1 MAILK
6 RSKDA
11 AAKETKEEKK
21 APAKKK
27 AAAKKPAASSAAPKK
42 TRQTSSKAAAE
53 KKAPAKKKVVAS
65 GDAYRVLMRP
75 IVTEKSAKLASEGVY
90 TFQVAPGVGKVHV
103 RQAVKA
109 LYGAQPVR
117 VNILNQKGKRVRFG
131 KTRGQRNHWRK
142 AYVYLKK
149 GQHIDVYEG
158 V

>member
-11 AAKETKEEKK
+11 AAKKDVKEEKK

-27 AAAKKPAASSAAPKK
+27 AAAKKPAAKKAAPKK
-42 TRQTSSKAAAE
+42 KAAAE